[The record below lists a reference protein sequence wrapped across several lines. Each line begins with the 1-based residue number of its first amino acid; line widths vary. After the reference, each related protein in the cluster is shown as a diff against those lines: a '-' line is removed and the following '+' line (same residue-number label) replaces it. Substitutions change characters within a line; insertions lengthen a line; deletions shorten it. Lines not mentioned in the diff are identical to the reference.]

1 VSLNLS
7 RFKSMKKSATRTVIS
22 GSPNDENN
30 YEQQPIKP
38 VTDKMEAKKKDKLT
52 LEPYSMMM
60 LTYEL

>member
-1 VSLNLS
+1 
-7 RFKSMKKSATRTVIS
+7 MKKSATRTVIS

-60 LTYEL
+60 LTYDL